1 MLVDWLPWN
10 HTFGGNGCFDFMLR
24 AGGTFY
30 VDDGRPIPG
39 QIEKSVRNL
48 TDISPTLHL
57 NVPVAYSM
65 LLPHLER
72 DATLRDAFF
81 RNLDIIF
88 YAGAALSR
96 TCGTGSRNCRSRQ
109 REDAW

>member
-1 MLVDWLPWN
+1 MQVWSFLQERPPVLVDWLPWN

-65 LLPHLER
+65 LLPHS
-72 DATLRDAFF
+72 
-81 RNLDIIF
+81 
-88 YAGAALSR
+88 GSR
-96 TCGTGSRNCRSRQ
+96 TRRHASRRLLQ
-109 REDAW
+109 